1 MEPFLLGRC
10 DSFFGHC
17 WAGQLCLVARP
28 TPQCPAA
35 QASSRVTK
43 AHLGYYSG
51 TSRYGIRRYGRRT
64 GIAELIHDSDGRV
77 VRA

>member
-1 MEPFLLGRC
+1 MEPFLQARC

-28 TPQCPAA
+28 AQATLQCSAA

-43 AHLGYYSG
+43 AQLGYYS
-51 TSRYGIRRYGRRT
+51 GIRRYGRRT
-64 GIAELIHDSDGRV
+64 GIVELIRDSEW
-77 VRA
+77 